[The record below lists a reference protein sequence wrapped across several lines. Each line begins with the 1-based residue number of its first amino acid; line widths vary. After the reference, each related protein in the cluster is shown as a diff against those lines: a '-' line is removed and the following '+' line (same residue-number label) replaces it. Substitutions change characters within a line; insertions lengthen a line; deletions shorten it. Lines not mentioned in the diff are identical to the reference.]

1 MPNAQFDKELK
12 SWIDILPAWKKT
24 LSLDILSYG
33 SCREEAVENA
43 LSDFLIEQGLQVAP
57 AATDED
63 VTAASVAVPLTA
75 TEVTSPALT
84 PIKLNSIHGFKSVSA
99 LRDGERIEV
108 GPDLTVVYGAN
119 GTGKSSYVRLLNR
132 AFSSRGDNEILH
144 DVFSDATGEPSCEFS
159 FDVDGTEELVAFPAA
174 DGHQHLQRFSVFDG
188 HSARVHLDQKNE
200 LLFVPGGFEF
210 FTSLNEGL
218 DSMRR
223 LLEQR
228 VAQRKPSNPLAIAFD
243 RMSFTGRLINGIS
256 AETTEKEISD
266 HAVKSDSAVMEK
278 LQQLEKELAKLKTS
292 EVAADIAKLE
302 SLSHNLNLLVVELQ
316 KINRSLSSVTVTKLI
331 QARTQ
336 VQKKVRE
343 AKETGTARFA
353 DLGIK
358 YADSPQ
364 FKAFLISAAAFMELR
379 DEEDGCPY
387 CDRPLEERGETLKNA
402 YNTFLTSTAEK
413 ELTAAQRE
421 LAAGRKALEQIFF
434 PVLNDTQTLFTQLQ
448 KDKTGKQLAT
458 HYAKRI
464 EEAIKYRN
472 DLLAQVDGIGAFQE
486 PSAFSIS
493 EDAITD
499 YRKTLIDEIGNLK
512 KLDPATEIVKKEA
525 EVMLLRDRIKLGEE
539 LNGVLAYLKE
549 LKWCDRAGKQT
560 TQFAT
565 NSVTIKQKEFFNR
578 YVTDDYLKKFEEEC
592 KKLDAQLRVEI
603 SQQGTKGRTVRDLKV
618 GGVDPRRVLSEGEQ
632 RATALADF
640 LTEIQVSGN
649 CCGLVFDDPVN
660 SLDHER
666 KRLIAKRIAEEA
678 NHRQVIVF
686 THDLV
691 FVAKLK
697 EAVEGSKCSFC
708 CHWMEKDE
716 KGPGAVN
723 LNNGPVNEADYKKSG
738 IAQKW
743 LLKAKQAGSPE
754 DKQAYLRLGFA
765 AVRTNYEAFIIY
777 DLFNE
782 VYTRFGE
789 RISPG
794 RLIGVCLDEGII
806 NQVVEKSG
814 SLSKYIEAHLHSDE
828 YADFKPTTD
837 LLKKEIDEFDGMK
850 GRMRAIKKDRSKKAA
865 TPILAKT
872 VASKKS
878 PK

>member
-1 MPNAQFDKELK
+1 MPNAQFDQELK
-12 SWIDILPAWKKT
+12 SWIDTLPVWKMT
-24 LSLDILSYG
+24 LSLDIISCG
-33 SCREEAVENA
+33 SCRKEAVENA
-43 LSDFLIEQGLQVAP
+43 LNDFLIDRGLQSAP
-57 AATDED
+57 AATEEKIAAAFAAEPA
-63 VTAASVAVPLTA
+63 AASEVA
-75 TEVTSPALT
+75 SPALT

-108 GPDLTVVYGAN
+108 GPGLTVIYGSN

-159 FDVDGTEELVAFPAA
+159 FDVDGTEEIVAFPAA
-174 DGHQHLQRFSVFDG
+174 DGHQYLQRFSVFDG
-188 HSARVHLDQKNE
+188 QSARVHLDQKNE

-228 VAQRKPSNPLAIAFD
+228 IANRKPANPLAIAFN
-243 RMSFTGRLINGIS
+243 RMSFTGQLINGIS

-266 HAVKSDSAVMEK
+266 HAVKSDTAVIEK
-278 LQQLEKELAKLKTS
+278 LQRLEKELAKLKTS
-292 EVAADIAKLE
+292 EVSAEVAKLE
-302 SLSHNLNLLVVELQ
+302 SLSANLNLLVVELQ
-316 KINRSLSSVTVTKLI
+316 KINRTLSAVAVSRLL
-331 QARTQ
+331 QARMQ
-336 VQKKVRE
+336 VQRKEQE
-343 AKETGTARFA
+343 AKDTGTARFA
-353 DLGIK
+353 DLGVK

-364 FKAFLISAAAFMELR
+364 FKAFLVSAAAFMELR
-379 DEEDGCPY
+379 GHEDGCPY
-387 CDRPLEERGETLKNA
+387 CNGPLEERGETLKNA

-413 ELTAAQRE
+413 ELTTARRV
-421 LAAGRKALEQIFF
+421 LANGVETLKQIRF
-434 PVLNDTQTLFTQLQ
+434 PTLNDTQTLFTQLQ
-448 KDKTGKQLAT
+448 KDEAGKQLAA
-458 HYAKRI
+458 HHAKMI
-464 EEAIKYRN
+464 EEAIQYRN
-472 DLLAQVDGIGAFQE
+472 NLLAQIAGTVPLRE
-486 PSAFSIS
+486 PSDFGIS
-493 EDAITD
+493 EDVIVV
-499 YRKTLIDEIGNLK
+499 YRKSVVDEIEKLNE
-512 KLDPATEIVKKEA
+512 LDPATEIVKKEA

-539 LNGVLAYLKE
+539 LDSVLAYLRE
-549 LKWCDRAGKQT
+549 LKWCDRAKKQT

-565 NSVTIKQKEFFNR
+565 NSVTNKQKEFFNR
-578 YVTDDYLKKFEEEC
+578 YVTDDYLKTFEDEC

-603 SQQGTKGRTVRDLKV
+603 SQQGTKGKTVRDLKV

-666 KRLIAKRIAEEA
+666 KKLIAKRIVEEA

-697 EAVEGSKCSFC
+697 EVVEISQCAFC
-708 CHWMEKDE
+708 CHWIEKDG

-723 LNNGPVNEADYKKSG
+723 LDNGPVNEADYKKSG

-743 LLKAKQAGSPE
+743 LLKARQSGNPE
-754 DKQAYLRLGFA
+754 DKQAYLKLGFA

-777 DLFNE
+777 DMFNE

-794 RLIGVCLDEGII
+794 RLAGVVFDEGII
-806 NQVVEKSG
+806 DQIIEKSG

-837 LLKKEIDEFDGMK
+837 LLKQEIDEFDAMK
-850 GRMRAIKKDRSKKAA
+850 GRMKAIKRDRSKKAS
-865 TPILAKT
+865 TPPLAKP
-872 VASKKS
+872 ASSKNP